1 VISANT
7 PQNTDDTNASQTILR
22 RLTVLCPSHL
32 NRCTLTPSH
41 HVTAAQGPDR
51 SAGLGLRPDRAA
63 TLTANSWP
71 MTTEQRRRTI
81 VPMEL
86 DEIAQAAQAL
96 RTVIAAIDAG
106 EVAASETQR
115 AYLAG
120 AVDVLAALALPRT
133 HE

>member
-1 VISANT
+1 
-7 PQNTDDTNASQTILR
+7 
-22 RLTVLCPSHL
+22 
-32 NRCTLTPSH
+32 
-41 HVTAAQGPDR
+41 
-51 SAGLGLRPDRAA
+51 
-63 TLTANSWP
+63 